1 MTEIGN
7 TIRLKREELGFTLEE
22 ICEKTKISVVQLN
35 AIEHGDMDH
44 FKHDMVFLRFYL
56 KNICGVLDLD
66 YDEVMHQFN
75 ISKDQFTNTLSIKKV
90 KDNEESEAN
99 IAKRKQLSDSKFI
112 YRNFKKKRFEVSF
125 ITLIIVIAVIVIGLT
140 IVFFTTILPRL
151 SVAPN
156 VIGNNPIEEIPGVIK
171 KDTTT
176 PAKPGVTPTPTPTP
190 VPTKII
196 LAKTGLTAYKITDWV
211 KGKQVKF
218 IVQVNWGS
226 MMKVYIDGVLTNN
239 PSSRIYKA
247 GETMEIIVNA
257 ASNREVA
264 LSFGN
269 LKNNTITVDGQ
280 SAVIDPTIASL
291 ARSYKMVFTFGGS

>member
-7 TIRLKREELGFTLEE
+7 SIRLKREELGYTLEE

-35 AIEHGDMDH
+35 AIENGDMDH

-56 KNICGVLDLD
+56 KNICSVLELD
-66 YDEVMHQFN
+66 YDEVLHQFN

-90 KDNEESEAN
+90 KENEESEAN

-125 ITLIIVIAVIVIGLT
+125 ITLIFVIAVIVIGLS

-156 VIGNNPIEEIPGVIK
+156 VIGNNPIEEIPKEIV

-176 PAKPGVTPTPTPTP
+176 PTTPGTTPTPTP

-196 LAKTGLTAYKITDWV
+196 LAKTGLTTYKITDWV
-211 KGKQVKF
+211 KDKQVKF
-218 IVQVNWGS
+218 IVKFNSSS

-239 PSSRIYKA
+239 PSSRIYVY

-257 ASNREVA
+257 ALNREVA
-264 LSFGN
+264 ISFGY
-269 LKNNTITVDGQ
+269 LKRSTITVDDQ
-280 SAVIDPTIASL
+280 PTLIDPTIASL
-291 ARSYKMVFTFGGS
+291 PKSFKMVFTFGGS